1 MLLKRRKKKT
11 QIPFWIQ
18 ILAILLVGVLASVI
32 VLFVVPSLNYNNE
45 EPGTTE
51 TSTQP
56 DTGDGEYTVTF
67 AYQNGTVIEKKT
79 VTKGKGVFPPMPKG
93 DDVFRGWS
101 GAFNSVQSDVEV
113 HPIFHSIT
121 EDNLFYF
128 NSVYVQEGE
137 EFTLDV
143 YVGGRVN
150 VSSGKLTLNY
160 DPEVLEYKHS
170 DDNGIS
176 SVSET
181 KAGELVINFSSDTNF
196 DEKTM
201 LSQITFFAKEKD
213 AYATQVDLSAK
224 DVKVLSGGQE
234 MSADFATI
242 NNKIYFL
249 QEVEA

>member
-1 MLLKRRKKKT
+1 MKKRKKKT

-18 ILAILLVGVLASVI
+18 ILAILLVGVIASVI
-32 VLFVVPSLNYNNE
+32 VLFVVPSLNSNNE
-45 EPGTTE
+45 ESGTTE
-51 TSTQP
+51 TSTQS

-67 AYQNGTVIEKKT
+67 AYQDGTVIEKKT
-79 VTKGKGVFPPMPKG
+79 VTKGKGVFPPVPKS

-113 HPIFHSIT
+113 HPIFYNIT

-128 NSVYVQEGE
+128 NSVYVQEGK

-150 VSSGKLTLNY
+150 VSSGKLTLSY
-160 DPEVLEYKHS
+160 DPEVLEYKCS
-170 DDNGIS
+170 DSNALS

-181 KAGELVINFSSDTNF
+181 KAGELTIDFSSDTNL
-196 DEKTM
+196 DKKTM

-213 AYATQVDLSAK
+213 AYATQVELSAK
-224 DVKVLSGGQE
+224 AVKVLTGGQE